1 MGLLDG
7 LMGHASKMQPDEVAD
22 EFAPVLAPGERIEH
36 AYRLIRDFFVFTDRR
51 LILVDKQ
58 GMTGSKMELVS
69 IPYRSIVRFSVET
82 AGRFDLDAELSLWL
96 AGTAEPLKR
105 TFNRSLSIY
114 EVQAV
119 LASYLAR

>member
-7 LMGHASKMQPDEVAD
+7 LMGHASKIEPADVAK
-22 EFAPVLAPGERIEH
+22 EFAPVLATGERVEH
-36 AYRLIRDFFVFTDRR
+36 AYRLVRDVFVFTDRR

-58 GMTGSKMELVS
+58 GLTGSKMELMS
-69 IPYRSIVRFSVET
+69 IPYRSVVRFSVET
-82 AGRFDLDAELSLWL
+82 AGHFDLDAELSLWL

-119 LASYLAR
+119 LASYLGR